1 MGHLWKELLI
11 MKESKQQ
18 AQPQVARQL
27 FGSFW
32 DFGDLLRFSATFQ
45 IVGKFWFKL
54 FFTFL
59 RHLLAIEKND
69 S

>member
-1 MGHLWKELLI
+1 

-27 FGSFW
+27 FGSFL

-45 IVGKFWFKL
+45 IVGKF
-54 FFTFL
+54 
-59 RHLLAIEKND
+59 
-69 S
+69 